1 MKQKLLLW
9 LSVVTLLVV
18 VALIARDFFSSKE
31 QVAQNPYEY
40 DLAKLRQVDPSEIG
54 YNEIGQII
62 PEMEGLSGIVIDA
75 DDNIYL
81 TGTNE
86 VKIYNAEHNLEKTIS
101 TSLKSRCIGVGEDK
115 FYIGAEGRIVVF
127 DFDGNRQALWESVN
141 EKSVITSIA
150 VNEKFVYVAD
160 AGNRIV
166 YQYDHTGKLISE
178 IGRKDAEK
186 GILGFKIPSPYFDLL
201 IGHYGELWVVNPG
214 RHRFERYNDNGELV
228 SSWQR
233 TSMGL
238 DGFSGCCNPS
248 NIAMLS
254 NGSFVTSEKGIE
266 RIKIHH
272 PTGDFLTVVAPPSL
286 FKEGTTG
293 IDLAVDSNDRIYVL
307 DPIKGVVR
315 IFESKSENQNE

>member
-1 MKQKLLLW
+1 
-9 LSVVTLLVV
+9 
-18 VALIARDFFSSKE
+18 
-31 QVAQNPYEY
+31 
-40 DLAKLRQVDPSEIG
+40 LAKLRQVDSSAIG
-54 YNEIGQII
+54 YHFIGQII
-62 PEMEGLSGIVIDA
+62 PEIKGLAGIAIDA

-81 TGTNE
+81 AGENE
-86 VKIYNAEHNLEKTIS
+86 VKIFNVKHNLEKTIS
-101 TSLKSRCIGVGEDK
+101 TSLKSRCIGVGENK
-115 FYIGAEGRIVVF
+115 IFLGVEGRIAIF
-127 DFDGNRQALWESVN
+127 DFEGNRLAVLESVN

-150 VNEKFVYVAD
+150 VAEKFVYVAD

-166 YQYDHTGKLISE
+166 YQYDHSGKLISE
-178 IGRKDAEK
+178 IGRKDIEN

-214 RHRFERYNDNGELV
+214 RHRLEQYNMNGDLV

-266 RIKIHH
+266 RIKIHQ

-293 IDLAVDSNDRIYVL
+293 IDLAVDSNDRIFVL
-307 DPIKGVVR
+307 DPLQGVVR
-315 IFESKSENQNE
+315 IFEMKENI

>member
-1 MKQKLLLW
+1 MKRKLLLW
-9 LSVVTLLVV
+9 SSVVALLVV
-18 VALIARDFFSSKE
+18 VAFMAKDFFSSKE
-31 QVAQNPYEY
+31 QIAQNPYEY
-40 DLAKLRQVDPSEIG
+40 DLAKLKQIDTSEIG
-54 YNEIGQII
+54 YNLFGQIN
-62 PEMEGLSGIVIDA
+62 PEIKNLSSIAIDHE
-75 DDNIYL
+75 DNIYL
-81 TGTNE
+81 TGDN
-86 VKIYNAEHNLEKTIS
+86 VVNIYNADHNLQKSIS
-101 TSLKSRCIGVGEDK
+101 TSLVARCIGVGM
-115 FYIGAEGRIVVF
+115 GRILLGANDRIVIF
-127 DFDGNRQALWESVN
+127 DFDGNRLGNWDSVN

-150 VNEKFVYVAD
+150 VSEKFVYVAD

-166 YQYDHTGKLISE
+166 YQYDHSGKLISE

-201 IGHYGELWVVNPG
+201 IGHYEELWVVNPG
-214 RHRFERYNDNGELV
+214 RHRFEKYNEFGELI

-266 RIKIHH
+266 RIKIHQ
-272 PTGDFLTVVAPPSL
+272 PTGDYYTVVAPPSL

-293 IDLAVDSNDRIYVL
+293 IDLAVDSKDRIYVL
-307 DPIKGVVR
+307 DPLQGVVR
-315 IFESKSENQNE
+315 IFEMKDNF

>member
-1 MKQKLLLW
+1 MKQKLILW
-9 LSVVTLLVV
+9 ISVVALLVV
-18 VALIARDFFSSKE
+18 VAFMVRDFFSSTE
-31 QVAQNPYEY
+31 ESSFNPYEY
-40 DLAKLRQVDPSEIG
+40 DLAKLKQVDPAQIG
-54 YNEIGQII
+54 YKEVGQIF
-62 PEMEGLSGIVIDA
+62 PEIEGLAGIAIDS

-81 TGTNE
+81 AGDNE

-101 TSLKSRCIGVGEDK
+101 TSQKSRCIGVGENK
-115 FYIGAEGRIVVF
+115 VYLGAEGRIAIF
-127 DFDGNRQALWESVN
+127 DFDSNRQAVWNSVN

-150 VNEKFVYVAD
+150 VSKKFVYVAD

-166 YQYDHTGKLISE
+166 YQYDHSGKLISE
-178 IGRKDAEK
+178 IGRKDIGK

-201 IGHYGELWVVNPG
+201 LGHYGELWVVNPG

-266 RIKIHH
+266 RIKIHQ

-307 DPIKGVVR
+307 DPVQGVIR
-315 IFESKSENQNE
+315 IFELKENI

>member
-9 LSVVTLLVV
+9 LSVVALLIV
-18 VALIARDFFSSKE
+18 VAFMAEDFFSSKE

-40 DLAKLRQVDPSEIG
+40 DLAKLRQVDSSAIG
-54 YNEIGQII
+54 YKEIGQII
-62 PEMEGLSGIVIDA
+62 PEMEGLTGIAIDA

-81 TGTNE
+81 AGDNE
-86 VKIYNAEHNLEKTIS
+86 VRIYNAEHNLERTIS
-101 TSLKSRCIGVGEDK
+101 TSIKSRCIGVGENK
-115 FYIGAEGRIVVF
+115 IFLGTEGRIAIF
-127 DFDGNRQALWESVN
+127 DFEGNRLAIWESVN
-141 EKSVITSIA
+141 ERSVITSIA
-150 VNEKFVYVAD
+150 VSEKFVYVAD

-166 YQYDHTGKLISE
+166 CQYDHSGKLISD
-178 IGRKDAEK
+178 IGRKDIEK

-201 IGHYGELWVVNPG
+201 LGHYGELWVVNPG
-214 RHRFERYNDNGELV
+214 RHRFERYNEDGELI
-228 SSWQR
+228 SSWER

-254 NGSFVTSEKGIE
+254 NGAFVTSEKGIE
-266 RIKIHH
+266 RVKVHK
-272 PTGDFLTVVAPPSL
+272 PTGDFLTVVAPPSI

-307 DPIKGVVR
+307 DPVQGVVR
-315 IFESKSENQNE
+315 IFDMKVNI

>member
-9 LSVVTLLVV
+9 LSVVALLVV
-18 VALIARDFFSSKE
+18 VAFMAKDFFSSKD
-31 QVAQNPYEY
+31 QSSQNPYEY
-40 DLAKLRQVDPSEIG
+40 DLAKLRQVDSSAIG

-62 PEMEGLSGIVIDA
+62 PEIEGLAGIAIDA

-81 TGTNE
+81 AGDKE

-101 TSLKSRCIGVGEDK
+101 TSLKSRCIGVGYNK
-115 FYIGAEGRIVVF
+115 FYIGAEGRIAIF
-127 DFDGNRQALWESVN
+127 DFDGNRQAAWESVN
-141 EKSVITSIA
+141 ERSVITSIA
-150 VNEKFVYVAD
+150 VSEKFVYVAD

-166 YQYDHTGKLISE
+166 YQYNHNGELLGE
-178 IGRKDAEK
+178 IGRKDEER
-186 GILGFKIPSPYFDLL
+186 GILGFKVPSPYFDLL

-214 RHRFERYNDNGELV
+214 RHRLERYNDNGDLV

-266 RIKIHH
+266 RIKIHQ

-293 IDLAVDSNDRIYVL
+293 IDLAVDSTDRIYVL
-307 DPIKGVVR
+307 DPVQGIVR
-315 IFESKSENQNE
+315 IFEMKDNI

>member
-1 MKQKLLLW
+1 MKQKAILW
-9 LSVVTLLVV
+9 LSIISLLVV
-18 VALIARDFFSSKE
+18 VAFMAKDFFLAKD
-31 QVAQNPYEY
+31 QIAQNPYEY
-40 DLAKLRQVDPSEIG
+40 DLAKLRHVDSSAIG
-54 YNEIGQII
+54 YHFTGQII
-62 PEMEGLSGIVIDA
+62 PEIKGLAGIAIDA

-81 TGTNE
+81 AGDNE
-86 VKIYNAEHNLEKTIS
+86 VKIYNANHNLEKTIS
-101 TSLKSRCIGVGEDK
+101 TSIKSRCIGVGENAI
-115 FYIGAEGRIVVF
+115 YLGANNRVAIF
-127 DFDGNRQALWESVN
+127 DIDGNSLGTWVSVS

-150 VNEKFVYVAD
+150 VSEKFIYVAD

-166 YQYDHTGKLISE
+166 YQYNQKGELLAE
-178 IGRKDAEK
+178 IGRKDEER
-186 GILGFKIPSPYFDLL
+186 GILGFKVPSPYFDLL

-214 RHRFERYNDNGELV
+214 RHRLEQYNMNGDLV

-266 RIKIHH
+266 RIKIHQ

-293 IDLAVDSNDRIYVL
+293 IDLAVDSNDRIFVL
-307 DPIKGVVR
+307 DPVQGVVR
-315 IFESKSENQNE
+315 IFEMKENI